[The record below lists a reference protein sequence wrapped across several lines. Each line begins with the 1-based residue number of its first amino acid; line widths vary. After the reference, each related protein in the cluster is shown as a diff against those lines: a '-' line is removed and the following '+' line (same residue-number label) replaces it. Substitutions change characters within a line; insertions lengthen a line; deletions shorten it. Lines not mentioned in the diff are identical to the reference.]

1 MKLEKKKKEGKGKG
15 KEEEQEEQEEQEE
28 EEAQGRGK
36 EGGTRKLCSV
46 SSFTSFNQ
54 FPSSSATEHST
65 YKCGTGVLRW

>member
-46 SSFTSFNQ
+46 SSFHQ

>member
-15 KEEEQEEQEEQEE
+15 KEQEQEQEEE

>member
-15 KEEEQEEQEEQEE
+15 KEQEQEQEEE

-46 SSFTSFNQ
+46 SSFHQ